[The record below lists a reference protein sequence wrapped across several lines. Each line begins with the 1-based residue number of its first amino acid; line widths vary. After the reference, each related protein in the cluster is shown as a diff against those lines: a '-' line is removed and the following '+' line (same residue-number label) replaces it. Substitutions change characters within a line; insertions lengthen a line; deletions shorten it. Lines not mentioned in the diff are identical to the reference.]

1 MSKYEIMLMI
11 DPKENIDFVSKLVEE
26 VFTQKAEKIEKLPFS
41 ELAYAVNK
49 SMVATYILINISAT
63 GDQIK
68 EFRRRANI
76 SKTVWR
82 ELIINL
88 DKERGLA
95 PKPKS
100 KYKLWAEAKEE
111 QKRNAYEA
119 QQAQRRAERAE
130 RMQQYKERA
139 EKARKEEQAK

>member
-1 MSKYEIMLMI
+1 MSKYEIMLML
-11 DPKENIDFVSKLVEE
+11 DPKENIEFVSKLVEE
-26 VFTQKAEKIEKLPFS
+26 VFAGKADKIEKLPFT
-41 ELAYAVNK
+41 ELAYPVNK
-49 SMVATYILINISAT
+49 STVATYVLININAT
-63 GDQIK
+63 GDEVK

-88 DKERGLA
+88 DKERGFA

-111 QKRNAYEA
+111 QKRNAFEA
-119 QQAQRRAERAE
+119 LQAQRRAERAE
-130 RMQQYKERA
+130 RMQQYKDRA
-139 EKARKEEQAK
+139 EKAKREEQAK